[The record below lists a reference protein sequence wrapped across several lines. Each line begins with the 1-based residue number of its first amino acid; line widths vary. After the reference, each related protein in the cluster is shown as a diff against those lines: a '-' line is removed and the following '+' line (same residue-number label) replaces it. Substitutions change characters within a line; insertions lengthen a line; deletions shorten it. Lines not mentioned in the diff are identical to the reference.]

1 MCDQLE
7 QGSVP
12 VLRKIK
18 NCCWYENIKGIT
30 PDQEVEN
37 EAVFLFDVQR
47 FLKQDWKKFDSV
59 YVQYLSDLIQLML
72 FIDKECFGYSADKN
86 INKCIDLL
94 AQGRNKLNTKEKEC
108 LDKQMKECVNK
119 ISEYAIILN
128 IFTTYF
134 TTMDDI
140 AFLKDYLQKHKGY
153 RADSLLEEW
162 IENNQSDEQ
171 LLEIC
176 SGLSS
181 TRAACKWLSSYYV
194 RIKQLKKAIQVLE
207 NYCNTNQKKDCSEE
221 QIALVNLY
229 GKNHDKMKRDSLFQT
244 LLKNYH
250 VDKEELFCSLKE
262 GMSAEEWN
270 TQGKDMVLQWAM
282 KQDEDTSYQ
291 VYVALDAGDLFLTH
305 LVEKGFNFYAL
316 SDYGEFLANMDV
328 GVYFSLL
335 KITIVRELENAYSYM
350 QMYNYE
356 DLIPKKLLH
365 SDAMKYILLE
375 LQDEYK
381 NDPVILRKLDLLEE
395 KLYES

>member
-18 NCCWYENIKGIT
+18 NCCWYANIKGIT
-30 PDQEVEN
+30 PDQEVED
-37 EAVFLFDVQR
+37 EAVFLSDVPR
-47 FLKQDWKKFDSV
+47 FLKQDWKIFAPV

-72 FIDKECFGYSADKN
+72 FIEAECFGYSADKN
-86 INKCIDLL
+86 INKCINLL

-119 ISEYAIILN
+119 ISEYEIILN

-162 IENNQSDEQ
+162 IASNQSDEQ

-176 SGLSS
+176 NSFPSA
-181 TRAACKWLSSYYV
+181 RAACKWLSAYYV

-207 NYCNTNQKKDCSEE
+207 NYCNINQKKACSEE
-221 QIALVNLY
+221 QIILVNLY
-229 GKNHDKMKRDSLFQT
+229 GKNHDKKKRDFLFQT

-270 TQGKDMVLQWAM
+270 TQGKDMVMQWTM

-291 VYVALDAGDLFLTH
+291 LYAALDAGDLFLTH
-305 LVEKGFNFYAL
+305 LVEKGFNLYAL
-316 SDYGEFLANMDV
+316 SDYGEFLSKMDV

-335 KITIVRELENAYSYM
+335 KITIVRELEDSYSYM
-350 QMYNYE
+350 QLYNYE
-356 DLIPKKLLH
+356 NMIPENLLR

-381 NDPVILRKLDLLEE
+381 NKPVILRKLDLLEE